1 MSENQ
6 EIQKIQI
13 TASTGEVGGISL
25 LFCIIGGIICI
36 FGGFSLIGLKA
47 ASDNSMLESIANGIG
62 WYCLGKGIFMIAAP
76 LHAREAF
83 FKLIGQK

>member
-6 EIQKIQI
+6 EVQKIKI
-13 TASTGEVGGISL
+13 TASPGGFGGASL
-25 LFCIIGGIICI
+25 LFCILGGILCI

-47 ASDNSMLESIANGIG
+47 ASENSMIQSIANGIG

-76 LHAREAF
+76 LHARGAF